1 MCTCEEQRTLFCEVG
16 SLLLPMCS
24 EIDYTSHGFHS
35 KHFSWAILLIHTFY
49 FIILN
54 IILILVYLYM
64 ECVCVCVCG
73 HIYMYNTHIEVR
85 EQFRVHSVLRPCRS

>member
-64 ECVCVCVCG
+64 ECVCVYVCVVTYTCTI
-73 HIYMYNTHIEVR
+73 HI
-85 EQFRVHSVLRPCRS
+85 